1 MVKLFK
7 TYKTEIFSLV
17 LQAIFMYV
25 YPLLLNPGNPLD
37 VTIYS
42 CAGLLIIS
50 FFNALFSKSC
60 LRFWY
65 PFAVLPLFIPAA
77 FIIAPQNL
85 LFFASSYLAAGYL
98 GTGLVALP
106 LKIFDAL
113 KKLFKSNN

>member
-85 LFFASSYLAAGYL
+85 LFFASSYLAAGYA
-98 GTGLVALP
+98 GTAIVALP
-106 LKIFDAL
+106 IKLAHKIKGIFN
-113 KKLFKSNN
+113 KK